1 MVGSVASF
9 PTLASGYCLR
19 VNDQGEVTGQ
29 WQMITS
35 ENEAEIIDLLESYDL
50 EVTSINSNGGVY
62 AVGDVIPYWDDI
74 EIIG

>member
-9 PTLASGYCLR
+9 PTLASGSCLR

-35 ENEAEIIDLLESYDL
+35 ENESEVIDLLISYGL

-62 AVGDVIPYWDDI
+62 AVGDTIPYWDDL
-74 EIIG
+74 EIIA

>member
-1 MVGSVASF
+1 MAGGIASF
-9 PTLASGYCLR
+9 PTLESGYCLR

-35 ENEAEIIDLLESYDL
+35 ENEAEIIDKLVSYGL

-62 AVGDVIPYWDDI
+62 AVGDIIPYWDDT
-74 EIIG
+74 EIVG